1 MDQPVEG
8 VPLDGV
14 AARTDRV
21 AQGVVG
27 VALLAAF
34 VFRIPWIV
42 PVLALLLAV
51 AALAGPKADAIHI
64 VFERWI
70 APRLP
75 APRGASLDTTAEEK
89 VPFPTVRAQDGLA
102 AGLLLVASFAFPIGI
117 ALVGWI
123 LVLIVAVAAIVAA
136 TTRIH
141 VADRFRRHR

>member
-1 MDQPVEG
+1 VDQPVEG

-42 PVLALLLAV
+42 PALALLLAV
-51 AALAGPKADAIHI
+51 AALAGPKADVIH
-64 VFERWI
+64 VAFERLV

-75 APRGASLDTTAEEK
+75 ESREAAVEAT
-89 VPFPTVRAQDGLA
+89 VPYSTVRAQDGLA
-102 AGLLLVASFAFPIGI
+102 AALLVVASFAFPIGI

-136 TTRIH
+136 TTRVH
-141 VADRFRRHR
+141 VADRFRRHK

>member
-1 MDQPVEG
+1 VDQPVEG

-42 PVLALLLAV
+42 PALALLLAV
-51 AALAGPKADAIHI
+51 AALAGPKADVSHI

-75 APRGASLDTTAEEK
+75 VLRGATVDTAAEET

-117 ALVGWI
+117 ALVGWV
-123 LVLIVAVAAIVAA
+123 LVLAVAVAAIIAA

-141 VADRFRRHR
+141 IADRFRRHR

>member
-1 MDQPVEG
+1 VDQPVEG

-21 AQGVVG
+21 AQSVVG

-42 PVLALLLAV
+42 PALALLLV
-51 AALAGPKADAIHI
+51 IAALAGPKADAIHI

-75 APRGASLDTTAEEK
+75 APRGATVDGAAEETI
-89 VPFPTVRAQDGLA
+89 PFPTVRAHDGLA

-117 ALVGWI
+117 GLVGWI
-123 LVLIVAVAAIVAA
+123 LVIVVAVAAIIAA

-141 VADRFRRHR
+141 IADRFRRHR

>member
-1 MDQPVEG
+1 VNQPVEG
-8 VPLDGV
+8 LPRGGV

-42 PVLALLLAV
+42 PALALLLAV
-51 AALAGPKADAIHI
+51 AALAGPKADAIHF

-75 APRGASLDTTAEEK
+75 ESRETAVEEK
-89 VPFPTVRAQDGLA
+89 VPFPTVRAQDGLGA
-102 AGLLLVASFAFPIGI
+102 ALLLVASFAFPIGI
-117 ALVGWI
+117 GLVGWI
-123 LVLIVAVAAIVAA
+123 LVLVVAVAAIIAA
-136 TTRIH
+136 TTRVH
-141 VADRFRRHR
+141 VADRFRRNG